1 MQTPVQPPHH
11 ALSQRDELACWRHWI
26 AQGNL
31 AFQSRNYSN
40 ALAHYQQARA
50 SVRPLLFNASDG
62 ADATIA
68 AWVIAHLNLADACEQ
83 LGQSDEQGLHLCT
96 AHETLCCAAAN
107 THLADDWRM
116 AAWQHSRRTSWRAM
130 HVAIPTMSRPA
141 LPCSWGRSA
150 RRSALF
156 LIKFHGV
163 PHMRLTWGLSR
174 SAFCLTPYLPCLIPT
189 MLWSRISTPGPW
201 RFTTANI
208 IRPISII

>member
-31 AFQSRNYSN
+31 AFQSRNYTN

-96 AHETLCCAAAN
+96 AHETLCCATAN

-116 AAWQHSRRTSWRAM
+116 AAWQHSRRTYAELARYARRYPH
-130 HVAIPTMSRPA
+130 HVAT
-141 LPCSWGRSA
+141 C
-150 RRSALF
+150 SALF
-156 LIKFHGV
+156 LGAV
-163 PHMRLTWGLSR
+163 SPQER
-174 SAFCLTPYLPCLIPT
+174 SF
-189 MLWSRISTPGPW
+189 SH
-201 RFTTANI
+201 
-208 IRPISII
+208 